1 MNSPIYCMDA
11 LRDLATDTSLDP
23 ASRLLAAEQVV
34 KLYQSQGANPVEQR
48 RMLRALDSEIAI
60 EPPKAGHF
68 WYEVRDIIVQR
79 LNAVMS

>member
-1 MNSPIYCMDA
+1 MSTGGSILVSA
-11 LRDLATDTSLDP
+11 
-23 ASRLLAAEQVV
+23 
-34 KLYQSQGANPVEQR
+34 QG
-48 RMLRALDSEIAI
+48 EIAI